1 MQDTGSGHGETL
13 VGRRLTNLS
22 QITSNGFI
30 TQFYVEITRPQSL
43 AKVYSVCL
51 SSFHPISTMVAITPI
66 PLRIVVRSPPSTRS
80 LESDEGSTI
89 PTTPRKRRSVQ
100 RQVRFADSPTSTKV
114 SVMYV
119 LIPTRSEINA
129 EEVYYSR
136 QELRKMWNRAR
147 KNADRI
153 NEVQGAIA
161 KNLDNVFEAA
171 AAIEPSP
178 LSFQGLSDLYD
189 SCSRGVE
196 RLISDYMTEQRKTAI
211 KRILEVQANT
221 PAGEK
226 RCSLMRMRSMLVSKK
241 ARVFAERLGASDC
254 AAARKH

>member
-1 MQDTGSGHGETL
+1 
-13 VGRRLTNLS
+13 
-22 QITSNGFI
+22 
-30 TQFYVEITRPQSL
+30 
-43 AKVYSVCL
+43 
-51 SSFHPISTMVAITPI
+51 MVAISPI
-66 PLRIVVRSPPSTRS
+66 PLRIVVQSHASTRS

-89 PTTPRKRRSVQ
+89 PTTPRKRRSVR
-100 RQVRFADSPTSTKV
+100 RQVRFTDSPANDKV
-114 SVMYV
+114 TVKV
-119 LIPTRSEINA
+119 ALIPQRSEINA

-153 NEVQGAIA
+153 NQAQVSVA

-178 LSFQGLSDLYD
+178 QSFQGLSDLYD

-196 RLISDYMTEQRKTAI
+196 RLISDYMTEQRKAAI

-221 PAGEK
+221 QAGEK

-241 ARVFAERLGASDC
+241 ARIFAERLGASDC
-254 AAARKH
+254 AAARHQ